1 MLVTIFSLFLLAAC
15 VVGLFIWMG
24 GRYVNDHAGKAVA
37 ENKFDSLH
45 KAIDEAEDANKTRE
59 AISRDYATGKPRR
72 MQGKYDI
79 D

>member
-15 VVGLFIWMG
+15 IVGFMIWTMS
-24 GRYVNDHAGKAVA
+24 RWLNAEVGKAKSDVA
-37 ENKFDSLH
+37 ADTLH